1 MSAVAARHRGDII
14 FALPAI
20 PRSAAVI
27 GDPPGWR
34 EDLEERGVELVDP
47 AQAPDVVVADAAGA
61 QQAARS
67 GAGAVVVEDGGRA
80 VAELRRAG
88 YGVQRLLSLP
98 MRGTPELLLNLE
110 HPRALRYGIARRG
123 VRGARWKAMRDR
135 AAGRVLPLSPVSA
148 RLPIVAVG
156 SRRPGP
162 AALLAAAQGL
172 GVRPGVEQWTMIVS
186 TGTAARRNA
195 LLLLPPGG
203 GRPDRVLKFARLPD
217 HTGPFDR
224 DTRGYRLALAA
235 GAGVVARCP
244 RPLGR
249 IELDGYHAALEEAAP
264 GTELTRLL
272 RFPISREQKLQA
284 VEPVARWLH
293 DIARDTA
300 SSPDAFAPERARL
313 KAAGAPAELVDGL
326 PPVPGVFTHNDLG
339 EENVVVDGG
348 GFKVVDWEW
357 AQRDSL
363 PLADLVFFAQRVL
376 RIVDGADSDEEREPH
391 FVDLMLGRAPGSG
404 VVFRWIREQAALL
417 GLPPEAVGTLV
428 SVALHE
434 RAARGAEY
442 RLDAERLTGASLG
455 ASFPERTLAAWL
467 AEPELGPGWDRWRR

>member
-1 MSAVAARHRGDII
+1 MSAARHRGDSI
-14 FALPAI
+14 FALPVL
-20 PRSAAVI
+20 PRTAAVL
-27 GDPPGWR
+27 GEPPGWR
-34 EDLEERGVELVDP
+34 EDLEERGVELVGLDGR
-47 AQAPDVVVADAAGA
+47 PDLVVADLAHVPGA
-61 QQAARS
+61 VAS
-67 GAGAVVVEDGGRA
+67 GADAVVIEEGATA
-80 VAELRRAG
+80 VAELRTAG

-98 MRGTPELLLNLE
+98 TRGSPELLLNLE
-110 HPRALRYGIARRG
+110 QARGLRYGIARRG
-123 VRGARWKAMRDR
+123 RRGGRLKLVRDQLA
-135 AAGRVLPLSPVSA
+135 PLLMPVGPVSA
-148 RLPIVAVG
+148 RLPLVAMG

-162 AALLAAAQGL
+162 PALLAAAAQL
-172 GVRPGVEQWTMIVS
+172 GVRADEHWAMIVS
-186 TGTAARRNA
+186 GGTAVRRNA
-195 LLLLPPGG
+195 FLLLAPG
-203 GRPDRVLKFARLPD
+203 RREPDRVLKFARLRG
-217 HTGPFDR
+217 HTGPFER
-224 DTRGYRLALAA
+224 DARGYELALAA
-235 GAGVVARCP
+235 GATVVARCP

-249 IELDGYHAALEEAAP
+249 IELDGYHAALEEAAQ

-272 RFPISREQKLQA
+272 RFPISREAKLRA

-293 DIARDTA
+293 DVARDTA
-300 SSPDAFAPERARL
+300 STPEAFGPERERL
-313 KAAGAPAELVDGL
+313 ERVGAPAALVDAL
-326 PPVPGVFTHNDLG
+326 PPVPGVFRHNDLG
-339 EENVVVDGG
+339 EENVVVGDG

-363 PLADLVFFAQRVL
+363 ALADLVFFAQRVL
-376 RIVDGADSDEEREPH
+376 RIVDGADTDAEREPH